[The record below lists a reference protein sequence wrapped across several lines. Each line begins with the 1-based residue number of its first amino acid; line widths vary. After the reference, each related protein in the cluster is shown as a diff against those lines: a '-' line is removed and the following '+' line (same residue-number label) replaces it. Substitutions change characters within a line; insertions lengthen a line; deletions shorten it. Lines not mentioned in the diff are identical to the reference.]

1 MMVRTALLLD
11 DFLKRHRTA
20 EGHPECP
27 GRLDAI
33 GSSLAPLQNV
43 VVLSS
48 RRATLDEIGL
58 CHDPRY
64 VEEVLELI
72 ASGGADLSRGDVS
85 VCEESGEVALHAA
98 GGVLE
103 AVDAVLIGHVQNAFC
118 AVRPPGHHARPAA
131 AMGFCIFNNV
141 AIAARHA
148 QKKHGVE
155 RVAIV
160 DWDVHHGNGTEEI
173 FYSDG
178 SVLYF
183 STHQWPWYPG
193 TGHASETGV
202 GKGAGL
208 TINCPLPAGSGR
220 QEIFGAFRDRLL
232 PALESYRPQLL
243 LISAGFDSRDG
254 DPLGQFRLH
263 DQDFAD
269 LTRML
274 MDVAAGPCAGRVV
287 SMLEGGYNLSG
298 LGTAAKSHVSQLI
311 G

>member
-1 MMVRTALLLD
+1 MARTALLLD
-11 DFLKRHRTA
+11 DIFMNHRTQY
-20 EGHPECP
+20 GHPECP
-27 GRLDAI
+27 ERLAAI
-33 GSSLAPLQNV
+33 RQALDSLKDL
-43 VVLSS
+43 VVLRS
-48 RRATLDEIGL
+48 RKAELDEIAL

-64 VEEVLELI
+64 IEDVLKLIESGETEL
-72 ASGGADLSRGDVS
+72 AGGDVS
-85 VCEESGEVALHAA
+85 VSRESGEVALHAA
-98 GGVLE
+98 GGVIE
-103 AVDAVLIGHVQNAFC
+103 TVDAVLIGHVDNAFC
-118 AVRPPGHHARPAA
+118 PVRPPGHHARPAA
-131 AMGFCIFNNV
+131 AMGFCIFNNI

-148 QKKHGVE
+148 QRQHGVE

-178 SVLYF
+178 SVLFF

-193 TGHASETGV
+193 TGHASETGE
-202 GKGAGL
+202 GKGLGL

-220 QEIFGAFRDRLL
+220 KEILGAFSERLF
-232 PALESYRPQLL
+232 PALENYRPQLL

-254 DPLGQFRLH
+254 DPLGQFRLT
-263 DQDFAD
+263 DEDFAD

-274 MDVAAGPCAGRVV
+274 LDFAAGSCGGKVV
-287 SMLEGGYNLSG
+287 SVLEGGYNLAG

>member
-27 GRLDAI
+27 ERLDAI

-72 ASGGADLSRGDVS
+72 ASGGADLSGGDVS
-85 VCEESGEVALHAA
+85 VCDESGEVALHAA

-220 QEIFGAFRDRLL
+220 QEILGAFRDRLF

-274 MDVAAGPCAGRVV
+274 MDFAAGPCAGRVV
-287 SMLEGGYNLSG
+287 SALEGGYNLSG
-298 LGTAAKSHVSQLI
+298 LGSAVKSHVAQLM